1 MLIADILYVFCLD
14 FFYYEILIVYLK
26 TIFNYIFS
34 FLNSLFFQVYQV
46 IKFLIKIYIF
56 IYNREIINFLDI
68 NR

>member
-34 FLNSLFFQVYQV
+34 FLNSLFF

>member
-14 FFYYEILIVYLK
+14 IFYYEILIVYLK

-34 FLNSLFFQVYQV
+34 FLNSLFF

>member
-1 MLIADILYVFCLD
+1 MFLSR

-34 FLNSLFFQVYQV
+34 FLNSLFF